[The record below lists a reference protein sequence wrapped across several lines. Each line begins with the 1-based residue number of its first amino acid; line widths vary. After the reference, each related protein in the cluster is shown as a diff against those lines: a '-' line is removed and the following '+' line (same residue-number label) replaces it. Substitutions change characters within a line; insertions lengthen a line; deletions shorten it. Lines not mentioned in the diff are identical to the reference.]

1 MRNDEPRAD
10 AGLVAGVELAGFEPE
25 PARPAR
31 EFLSIKEALAT
42 YGFSRSFLYELMG
55 RGLVRSAKVGRRRL
69 VHAPT
74 LRAFV
79 CSRMDGADGHGGVAR
94 RVPIEEVVGASGGPG
109 RRGREAARH
118 RAAPDGP
125 EGCDRPSAAG
135 ADAGPESGGVPAG
148 GADAPRQL
156 PTAKRSGR
164 RRP

>member
-1 MRNDEPRAD
+1 MWKDNPRAD
-10 AGLVAGVELAGFEPE
+10 AGLVAGVEPAGVGPE

-31 EFLSIKEALAT
+31 EFLSIKEALAS

-79 CSRMDGADGHGGVAR
+79 CSRMDGADGR
-94 RVPIEEVVGASGGPG
+94 
-109 RRGREAARH
+109 
-118 RAAPDGP
+118 
-125 EGCDRPSAAG
+125 
-135 ADAGPESGGVPAG
+135 GGVPAAA
-148 GADAPRQL
+148 ADAPRRPPNL
-156 PTAKRSGR
+156 PAAAPRGR

>member
-1 MRNDEPRAD
+1 MRKDEPRAD
-10 AGLVAGVELAGFEPE
+10 AGLVAGLEPE

-31 EFLSIKEALAT
+31 EFLSIKEARAA

-79 CSRMDGADGHGGVAR
+79 CSRMDGADGHGGA
-94 RVPIEEVVGASGGPG
+94 P
-109 RRGREAARH
+109 AA
-118 RAAPDGP
+118 A
-125 EGCDRPSAAG
+125 
-135 ADAGPESGGVPAG
+135 
-148 GADAPRQL
+148 ADAPRTPRDL
-156 PTAKRSGR
+156 PAAAPRGS